1 MTRTIII
8 EVRQNYGALAYY
20 PDCKDSKLFMD
31 MLKQKTLTPRDLAI
45 IQELGYEISYTGG
58 VVPEGMRRVAEMAKN
73 RAQKGGERRAL

>member
-1 MTRTIII
+1 MTRTITV
-8 EVRQNYGALAYY
+8 EVRQNYGAIAYY
-20 PDCKDSKLFMD
+20 PSCTHSQLFME
-31 MLKQKTLTPRDLAI
+31 MLKQKTLVPRDLAI